1 MTRTAHRRYVDQTIV
16 IPPPDRESL
25 VMGVDKPDATNTGV
39 LPNVSRTT
47 STGNITLG
55 TNGVLQ
61 NRNVLGRVIITGANV
76 IVRNCRIS
84 GGASNPGPLI
94 ECYSG
99 SVSNAQI
106 IDCDIGMLDNSNAH
120 WNWNGPTGHGFT
132 LLRCNIHHTTDGVG
146 IFKTSANGGGA
157 GVTYNAG
164 VTVKQCWIH
173 DLAWWTAATGGVVH
187 SDTETHSDGIQIQGG
202 THVQIL
208 GNTIDAYL
216 AKQYAHWWTVGQSL
230 TEPYN
235 FIAAQSLPTPA
246 PYYGGPYQGGRAYLF
261 PDRGTGTFATGRYNV
276 GQLAALM
283 INNNVGRVH
292 SLTVTDNWI
301 NGGKA
306 AINGGLVRASGEN
319 LGTFHRNKFD
329 RGQGLDNGTPG
340 GNSTYTVLISSSW
353 APSFVDGGQGTGNK
367 NYYLDNGTEVNFR
380 ITG

>member
-16 IPPPDRESL
+16 VPPPDRESL

-47 STGNITLG
+47 TTGNITLG

-94 ECYSG
+94 ECYSSG
-99 SVSNAQI
+99 VSNAQI

-120 WNWNGPTGHGFT
+120 WNWNGPTGH
-132 LLRCNIHHTTDGVG
+132 D
-146 IFKTSANGGGA
+146 FKTSTNGGGA

-187 SDTETHSDGIQIQGG
+187 SDTETHSDVIQIQGG
-202 THVQIL
+202 THVQVL
-208 GNTIDAYL
+208 GNTLDAYL
-216 AKQYAHWWTVGQSL
+216 AKQYAHWWTVGQSE
-230 TEPYN
+230 TEPYS

-246 PYYGGPYQGGRAYLF
+246 PYYGGPYQGGRAYLY
-261 PDRGTGTFATGRYNV
+261 PDRGTGNFANGRYNV

-319 LGTFHRNKFD
+319 LGTFYRNKFD

-367 NYYLDNGTEVNFR
+367 NYYLDDGTEVNFR
-380 ITG
+380 ING